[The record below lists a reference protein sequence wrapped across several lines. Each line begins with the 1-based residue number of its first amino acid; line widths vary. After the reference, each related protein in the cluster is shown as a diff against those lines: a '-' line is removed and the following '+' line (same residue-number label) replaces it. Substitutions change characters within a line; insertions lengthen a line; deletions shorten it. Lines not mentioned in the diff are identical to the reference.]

1 LSVQNDFD
9 FSKIVNAP
17 TDEEGMI
24 ERPLLV
30 VKEQVVFPKIIMPLM
45 TEGDE
50 ALKICTDAI
59 KNQQTLIII
68 AFEGDITNIG
78 LDNQSMVGTEVAITQ
93 IVPMSSGIFSVLVEG
108 RRRVRMNRFVTMPP
122 YPVITARVLE
132 EIVTDGDSASALEE
146 TLFEM
151 FQEVVEL
158 MGNITEEVIAYATEI
173 NDASWLTDFATT
185 IINTSYEN
193 RQRALEIVNLEE
205 RMRFV
210 INLLGHEL
218 RVLNIKEEI
227 EGQVQQEMTRSQ
239 RENYLREQMRIIQGE
254 LGEEDYFQQEFE
266 ELRRQILAAQL
277 PPTIHDKAMKEFA
290 RLQIIPPMAPEV
302 GIIRTYIEWL
312 IELPWRKASTDNLDL
327 KRAQTILEAE
337 HYGLPKV
344 KDRIL
349 EHIAVRK
356 LAADKMKT
364 PILCFVGPPG
374 VGKTSLGKSIATA
387 LGREFVRV
395 SLGGIHDEAEIR
407 GHRRTYIGAMPG
419 RIIQTIRRAGTINPV
434 FMLDEI
440 DKLGADYR
448 GDPGSALLE
457 VLDPEQNKQFSDH
470 YLDVDYDLSQVLF
483 ITTANDLDPLEPALL
498 DRLEIVEFPGYTE
511 EDKLEIAKKFLIP
524 KQLEAHGLV
533 DAGISFPTSALQNI
547 IREYTYEA
555 GVRNLFREI
564 GTICRKTARLIAEE
578 RPYPRRLTSNHVAT
592 YLGPPHHIE
601 SRANDTDS
609 VGIVTGLAWTP
620 YGGDVL
626 TIEVA
631 LFPGK
636 GTLSMTGQLGDVMQ
650 ESAQAALSYLRSNA
664 RQWDIPSD
672 DFENYDIH
680 LHIPEGATPKD
691 GPSAGVSLATA
702 IISAFT
708 ECKVR
713 AEFAMTGEITLRGRV
728 LPVGG
733 VKEKLL
739 AAHRSRIFN
748 IIMPE
753 QNRKDL
759 ADIADKALHDMKIH
773 FVNNVAQVLE
783 LVLLPPPPDGRER
796 DKDREEEDVV
806 AIDDEKV
813 TEK

>member
-1 LSVQNDFD
+1 LSLPNEFD
-9 FSKIVNAP
+9 FSKISNAIA
-17 TDEEGMI
+17 DEHNII
-24 ERPLLV
+24 ECPVLV
-30 VKEQVVFPKIIMPLM
+30 VKEQVVFPKVIMPLLC
-45 TEGDE
+45 EGDI
-50 ALKICTDAI
+50 ALQICRDAI
-59 KNQQTLIII
+59 KNQKTVVVISP
-68 AFEGDITNIG
+68 AKPDMTGIG
-78 LDNQSMVGTEVAITQ
+78 LDIEMTVGTEIAIAQ
-93 IVPMSSGIFSVLVEG
+93 VVPMSGDTFSVLVEG
-108 RRRVRMNRFVTMPP
+108 RRRVMFNNYIHMRP
-122 YPVITARVLE
+122 YPIGSIRILGET
-132 EIVTDGDSASALEE
+132 ISDSDNATALEE

-151 FQEVVEL
+151 FEEVVEL
-158 MGNITEEVIAYATEI
+158 MGNITDEVLGYATEI
-173 NDASWLTDFATT
+173 NDPSWLTDFAVT
-185 IINTSYEN
+185 IINTTYEN
-193 RQRALEIVNLEE
+193 RQKALEMIVLEE

-210 INLLGHEL
+210 INLLSHEI
-218 RVLNIKEEI
+218 RVLTIKEEI

-266 ELRRQILAAQL
+266 ELRRQILTAQL
-277 PPTIHDKAMKEFA
+277 PPPINDKAMKELA
-290 RLQIIPPMAPEV
+290 RLQSIPPMAPEV

-312 IELPWRKASTDNLDL
+312 IELPWRKSSTDNLDL
-327 KRAQTILEAE
+327 KRAQAILEAE
-337 HYGLPKV
+337 HYGLPKI

-374 VGKTSLGKSIATA
+374 VGKTSLGKSIASA

-395 SLGGIHDEAEIR
+395 SLGGVHDEAEIR

-419 RIIQTIRRAGTINPV
+419 RIVQTMRRAGTINPV

-448 GDPGSALLE
+448 GDPSAALLE

-524 KQLEAHGLV
+524 KQLEAHGLNES
-533 DAGISFPTSALQNI
+533 GISFNTSALQAI

-578 RPYPRRLTSNHVAT
+578 RPYPRRLTPKHIPT

-601 SRANDTDS
+601 SRANDEDS
-609 VGIVTGLAWTP
+609 IGIVTGLAWTP

-626 TIEVA
+626 TLEVA

-672 DFENYDIH
+672 DFENFDVH

-691 GPSAGVSLATA
+691 GPSAGVSIATA

-708 ECKVR
+708 ECKVL
-713 AEFAMTGEITLRGRV
+713 ANFAMTGEITLRGRV

-733 VKEKLL
+733 IKEKLL
-739 AAHRSRIFN
+739 AAHRARITN
-748 IIMPE
+748 IILPE

-759 ADIADKALHDMKIH
+759 ADIPDKALREMNIH
-773 FVNNVAQVLE
+773 FVSNIAQVLG
-783 LVLLPPPPDGRER
+783 LVLLPPPEERER
-796 DKDREEEDVV
+796 DKYREEAQEE
-806 AIDDEKV
+806 EKV
-813 TEK
+813 AES

>member
-1 LSVQNDFD
+1 MSLQNDFD
-9 FSKIVNAP
+9 FSKITNAKANEDGIFETP
-17 TDEEGMI
+17 V
-24 ERPLLV
+24 LV

-45 TEGDE
+45 S
-50 ALKICTDAI
+50 
-59 KNQQTLIII
+59 
-68 AFEGDITNIG
+68 EGDIALEICTNAIKSHQTIVVVAVPVEDLSG
-78 LDNQSMVGTEVAITQ
+78 LDSVIMGKVGTEVAITQ
-93 IVPMSSGIFSVLVEG
+93 IVPMSAGVFSVLVEG
-108 RRRVRMNRFVTMPP
+108 RRRIIINDTLSHIPLPIVKARLLNDTIADVDNA
-122 YPVITARVLE
+122 TALKQ
-132 EIVTDGDSASALEE
+132 

-151 FQEVVEL
+151 FEEVVEL
-158 MGNITEEVIAYATEI
+158 IGNISEEVVSYATEI
-173 NDASWLTDFATT
+173 NDASWLTDFAIT
-185 IINTSYEN
+185 IINASYQN
-193 RQRALEIVNLEE
+193 RQKALEMTILEE

-210 INLLGHEL
+210 INLLSHEL

-227 EGQVQQEMTRSQ
+227 EGQVQQEMTRNQ
-239 RENYLREQMRIIQGE
+239 RESYLREQMRIIQGE
-254 LGEEDYFQQEFE
+254 LGDEDFFQQEFE

-277 PPTIHDKAMKEFA
+277 PPNIHEKAMKEYN

-302 GIIRTYIEWL
+302 GMIRTYIEWL

-327 KRAQTILEAE
+327 KRAQAILEAE

-395 SLGGIHDEAEIR
+395 SLGGVHDEAEIR
-407 GHRRTYIGAMPG
+407 GHRRTYIGALPG
-419 RIIQTIRRAGTINPV
+419 RIIQTMRRAGTVNPV

-457 VLDPEQNKQFSDH
+457 VLDPEQNKGFSDH
-470 YLDVDYDLSQVLF
+470 YLDIDYDLSQVLF
-483 ITTANDLDPLEPALL
+483 ITTANDLEPLEPALL

-511 EDKLEIAKKFLIP
+511 EDKLAIAKQFLIP
-524 KQLEAHGLV
+524 KQLEGHGLLE
-533 DAGISFPTSALQNI
+533 AGLSFSMVALQNI

-555 GVRNLFREI
+555 GVRNLSREI
-564 GTICRKTARLIAEE
+564 GTMCRKTARLIAEE
-578 RPYPRRLTSNHVAT
+578 RPYPRRLTANHVAT

-609 VGIVTGLAWTP
+609 IGIVTGLAWTP

-626 TIEVA
+626 NIEVA
-631 LFPGK
+631 IFPGK

-650 ESAQAALSYLRSNA
+650 ESAQAALSYLRANA
-664 RQWDIPSD
+664 RIWEIPSD
-672 DFENYDIH
+672 DFESYDVH

-708 ECKVR
+708 ECPVR
-713 AEFAMTGEITLRGRV
+713 ADFAMTGEITLRGRI

-733 VKEKLL
+733 IKEKLL
-739 AAHRSRIFN
+739 AAHRSRIFK
-748 IIMPE
+748 IILPE

-759 ADIADKALHDMKIH
+759 ADIPDKALREMKIH
-773 FVNNVAQVLE
+773 FVNNIAQVLE
-783 LVLLPPPPDGRER
+783 LVLLPPPVDGRER
-796 DKDREEEDVV
+796 DKYREEAED
-806 AIDDEKV
+806 AEKV
-813 TEK
+813 TDK

>member
-1 LSVQNDFD
+1 LNLPNEFD
-9 FSKIVNAP
+9 FSKISNAVK
-17 TDEEGMI
+17 DERDMFECPI
-24 ERPLLV
+24 LV
-30 VKEQVVFPKIIMPLM
+30 VKEQVVFPKMIMPLLC
-45 TEGDE
+45 EGE
-50 ALKICTDAI
+50 IALQICKDAI
-59 KNQQTLIII
+59 KNQKTVVIISPQKEDLTHMAI
-68 AFEGDITNIG
+68 DFEMTI
-78 LDNQSMVGTEVAITQ
+78 VGTEIAIAQ
-93 IVPMSSGIFSVLVEG
+93 IVPMTGNTFSVLVEG
-108 RRRVRMNRFVTMPP
+108 RRRVEFNYMVEFLHP
-122 YPVITARVLE
+122 YPIGLVQVLE
-132 EIVTDGDSASALEE
+132 ETIADNDNATALEE

-151 FQEVVEL
+151 FEEVVEL
-158 MGNITEEVIAYATEI
+158 MGNITDEVLSYATEI
-173 NDASWLTDFATT
+173 NDPSWLTDFAIT
-185 IINTSYEN
+185 IINASYEN
-193 RQRALEIVNLEE
+193 RQKALELTVLEE

-210 INLLGHEL
+210 INLLSHEI
-218 RVLNIKEEI
+218 RVLTIKEEI

-266 ELRRQILAAQL
+266 ELRRQILTAQL
-277 PPTIHDKAMKEFA
+277 PPSINDKAMKELA
-290 RLQIIPPMAPEV
+290 RLQSIPPMAPEV

-327 KRAQTILEAE
+327 KRAQAILEAE
-337 HYGLPKV
+337 HYGLPKI

-374 VGKTSLGKSIATA
+374 VGKTSLGKSIASA

-440 DKLGADYR
+440 DKIGADYR
-448 GDPGSALLE
+448 GDPSAALLE

-483 ITTANDLDPLEPALL
+483 ITTANDLEPLEPALL

-511 EDKLEIAKKFLIP
+511 EDKLAIAKKFLIP
-524 KQLEAHGLV
+524 KQLEAHGLKER
-533 DAGISFPTSALQNI
+533 GIYFNVTALQTI

-564 GTICRKTARLIAEE
+564 GTICRKIARLIAED
-578 RPYPRRLTSNHVAT
+578 RPYPHRLTTNHIPT

-601 SRANDTDS
+601 ARANETDS

-626 TIEVA
+626 TLEVA

-672 DFENYDIH
+672 DFENFDVH

-691 GPSAGVSLATA
+691 GPSAGVSIATA
-702 IISAFT
+702 IISAYT
-708 ECKVR
+708 ECPVR
-713 AEFAMTGEITLRGRV
+713 ANFAMTGEITLRGRV

-733 VKEKLL
+733 IKEKLL
-739 AAHRSRIFN
+739 AAHRTRILN
-748 IIMPE
+748 IILPE

-759 ADIADKALHDMKIH
+759 ADIPDKALREMNIH
-773 FVNNVAQVLE
+773 FVSNIAQVLE
-783 LVLLPPPPDGRER
+783 LVLLPPPLERER
-796 DKDREEEDVV
+796 DKYREE
-806 AIDDEKV
+806 AIEDEKV
-813 TEK
+813 SEN

>member
-1 LSVQNDFD
+1 VRLADLSLQNDID
-9 FSKIVNAP
+9 FSQIVNAIASE
-17 TDEEGMI
+17 DGII
-24 ERPLLV
+24 ERPIMII
-30 VKEQVVFPKIIMPLM
+30 KDQVVFPKMIMPVMNSGERALQICKEAIHNKH
-45 TEGDE
+45 TIILLAQHEDGDTSE
-50 ALKICTDAI
+50 SS
-59 KNQQTLIII
+59 
-68 AFEGDITNIG
+68 NIHPI
-78 LDNQSMVGTEVAITQ
+78 GTEVAITQ
-93 IVPMSSGIFSVLVEG
+93 IVPMSSDTFSVLVEG
-108 RRRVRMNRFVTMPP
+108 RRRVQFIGYTNTTETLSGKAKIIQETVND
-122 YPVITARVLE
+122 V
-132 EIVTDGDSASALEE
+132 DHASALEE
-146 TLFEM
+146 TLFSLFER
-151 FQEVVEL
+151 VVEA
-158 MGNITEEVIAYATEI
+158 MDNISDEVLNYTTEM
-173 NDASWLTDFATT
+173 NDPSWLTDFAVT
-185 IINTSYEN
+185 IINTTFEN
-193 RQRALEIVNLEE
+193 RQHALELTNLED

-210 INLLGHEL
+210 IGLLTHEL
-218 RVLNIKEEI
+218 RMLNIREEI
-227 EGQVQQEMTRSQ
+227 EGQVQQEMTRTQ
-239 RENYLREQMRIIQGE
+239 RENYLREQMRVIQGE

-266 ELRRQILAAQL
+266 ELRRQILMAQL
-277 PPTIHDKAMKEFA
+277 PSPIHEKAMKEFG
-290 RLQIIPPMAPEV
+290 RLQTIPPMAPEV

-312 IELPWRKASTDNLDL
+312 IELPWRKATPDNLDL
-327 KRAQTILEAE
+327 KRAQAILEAE

-356 LAADKMKT
+356 LAAEKMKT

-374 VGKTSLGKSIATA
+374 VGKTSLGKSIASA

-395 SLGGIHDEAEIR
+395 SLGGVHDEAEIR

-419 RIIQTIRRAGTINPV
+419 RIIQTMRRAGTVNPV

-448 GDPGSALLE
+448 GDPSAALLE

-470 YLDVDYDLSQVLF
+470 YLDVDYDLSQVFF
-483 ITTANDLDPLEPALL
+483 ITTANDLEPLEPALL

-511 EDKLEIAKKFLIP
+511 EDKLAIAKKFLIP
-524 KQLEAHGLV
+524 KQLEAHGLKEN
-533 DAGISFPTSALQNI
+533 GLIFPIPTLQTI

-555 GVRNLFREI
+555 GVRNLNREI
-564 GTICRKTARLIAEE
+564 GTICRKTARLIAEG
-578 RPYPRRLTSNHVAT
+578 RAYPRRLTHKHVAE
-592 YLGPPHHIE
+592 YLGPPHHLE
-601 SRANDTDS
+601 SRANDVDG

-664 RQWDIPSD
+664 RQWDIPSE
-672 DFENYDIH
+672 DFENYDVH

-691 GPSAGVSLATA
+691 GPSAGISIATA

-713 AEFAMTGEITLRGRV
+713 ANFAMTGEITLRGRV

-733 VKEKLL
+733 IKEKVL
-739 AAHRSRIFN
+739 AAHRARIPN
-748 IIMPE
+748 IILPE

-759 ADIADKALHDMKIH
+759 MDIPDKALREMTIY
-773 FVNNVAQVLE
+773 FVSNIAQVLE

-796 DKDREEEDVV
+796 DKYREETTEED
-806 AIDDEKV
+806 DDKA
-813 TEK
+813 

>member
-1 LSVQNDFD
+1 LSLQNDFD
-9 FSKIVNAP
+9 FSKITNANANEDGIFETP
-17 TDEEGMI
+17 V
-24 ERPLLV
+24 LV

-45 TEGDE
+45 SEGDI
-50 ALKICTDAI
+50 ALEICTNAI
-59 KNQQTLIII
+59 KNHQTIVVVSIPTEDLS
-68 AFEGDITNIG
+68 G
-78 LDNQSMVGTEVAITQ
+78 LDSVIFGKVGTEVAITQ
-93 IVPMSSGIFSVLVEG
+93 IVPMSGNVFSVLVEG
-108 RRRVRMNRFVTMPP
+108 RRRVKISDILTETP
-122 YPVITARVLE
+122 YPIAKARVLNDT
-132 EIVTDGDSASALEE
+132 ITDVDNATALKE

-151 FQEVVEL
+151 FEEVVEL
-158 MGNITEEVIAYATEI
+158 MGNISEEVVGYATEI
-173 NDASWLTDFATT
+173 NDASWLTDFAIT
-185 IINTSYEN
+185 IINASYQN
-193 RQRALEIVNLEE
+193 REKALEMTILEE

-210 INLLGHEL
+210 INLLSHEL

-227 EGQVQQEMTRSQ
+227 EGQVQQEMTRNQ
-239 RENYLREQMRIIQGE
+239 RESYLREQMRIIQGE
-254 LGEEDYFQQEFE
+254 LGDEDFFQQEFE

-277 PPTIHDKAMKEFA
+277 PPNIHEKAMKEYN

-302 GIIRTYIEWL
+302 GMIRTYIEWL

-327 KRAQTILEAE
+327 KRAQAIMEAE

-395 SLGGIHDEAEIR
+395 SLGGVHDEAEIR
-407 GHRRTYIGAMPG
+407 GHRRTYIGALPG
-419 RIIQTIRRAGTINPV
+419 RIIQTMRRAGTVNPV

-483 ITTANDLDPLEPALL
+483 ITTANDLEPLEPALL

-511 EDKLEIAKKFLIP
+511 EDKLAIAKQFLIP
-524 KQLEAHGLV
+524 KQLEGHGLLE
-533 DAGISFPTSALQNI
+533 AGLSFSTVALQNI

-555 GVRNLFREI
+555 GVRNLSREI
-564 GTICRKTARLIAEE
+564 GTMCRKTARLIAEE
-578 RPYPRRLTSNHVAT
+578 RPYPRRLTANHVAT

-609 VGIVTGLAWTP
+609 IGIVTGLAWTP

-626 TIEVA
+626 NIEVA

-650 ESAQAALSYLRSNA
+650 ESAQAALSYLRANA
-664 RQWDIPSD
+664 RMWEIPSD
-672 DFENYDIH
+672 DFESYDVH

-702 IISAFT
+702 IISVFT
-708 ECKVR
+708 ECPVR
-713 AEFAMTGEITLRGRV
+713 ADFAMTGEITLRGRI

-733 VKEKLL
+733 IKEKLL
-739 AAHRSRIFN
+739 AAHRSRIFK
-748 IIMPE
+748 IILPE

-759 ADIADKALHDMKIH
+759 ADIPDKALREMKIH
-773 FVNNVAQVLE
+773 FVNNIAQVLE
-783 LVLLPPPPDGRER
+783 LVLLPPPVDGRER
-796 DKDREEEDVV
+796 DKYREEAE
-806 AIDDEKV
+806 DDEKA